1 MAATAEIEVYGV
13 RDALKELGQI
23 DKTLRFKAQAR
34 MKAAGA
40 ELQNVA
46 RTTYPDNGKLQGDL
60 PGWSTKGRLGYD
72 KTKVD
77 KGVQIV
83 IGGRSYGNAYAVITL
98 VQKDPGG
105 ALFDIAGLQNGSQG
119 AGSKDKKGRARKP
132 EQSEAFLAIL
142 NHEYGRAQRGM
153 WRKIKTIRE
162 LASKE
167 ILKACEDIMEQV
179 NRKLVA

>member
-13 RDALKELGQI
+13 RDALRELGQI
-23 DKTLRFKAQAR
+23 DKKLRFKAQNR

-40 ELQNVA
+40 ELQNAA
-46 RTTYPDNGKLQGDL
+46 RTTYPDNSKLQGDL
-60 PGWSTKGRLGYD
+60 RGWSTKGRLGYD

-77 KGVQIV
+77 KGVQIQ
-83 IGGRSYGNAYAVITL
+83 IGGRSFGNAYAIITL

-105 ALFDIAGLQNGSQG
+105 ALFDIAGLQNGAEG
-119 AGSKDKKGRARKP
+119 VGSTDKNGRARQP
-132 EQSEAFLAIL
+132 QQSKAFLDIL

-162 LASKE
+162 LASQE
-167 ILKACEDIMEQV
+167 ILKACEEIMEMV

>member
-1 MAATAEIEVYGV
+1 MAATAEIEVFGV

-23 DKTLRFKAQAR
+23 DKKLRFKAQNR

-40 ELQNVA
+40 ELQNAA
-46 RTTYPDNGKLQGDL
+46 RSAYPDNSKLQGDL
-60 PGWSTKGRLGYD
+60 KGWSTKGRLGYD

-77 KGVQIV
+77 KGVQIQ
-83 IGGRSYGNAYAVITL
+83 IGGRSYGNAYAIITL

-105 ALFDIAGLQNGSQG
+105 ALFDIAGLQNGAEG
-119 AGSKDKKGRARKP
+119 VGSKDKKGRARQP
-132 EQSEAFLAIL
+132 QQSKAFLNTL

-153 WRKIKTIRE
+153 WRKIKTIRQ
-162 LASKE
+162 LASEE
-167 ILKACEDIMEQV
+167 ILKACEDIMEMV